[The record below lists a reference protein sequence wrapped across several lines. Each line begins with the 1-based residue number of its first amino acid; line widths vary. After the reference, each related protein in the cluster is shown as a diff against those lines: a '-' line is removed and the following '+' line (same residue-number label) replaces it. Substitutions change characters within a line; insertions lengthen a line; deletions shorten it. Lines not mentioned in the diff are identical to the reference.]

1 VADIDRRRAMVI
13 GRRVVVTGHHLATVI
28 GHRPATAAIAH
39 LPVMVSVHRP
49 AGTIALPAVVETGL
63 RQEAAIVHRR
73 MAAGLLAATEIAP
86 HKVATVRAPKP
97 SPQVNPQVNKS
108 HDKRRDIRG
117 VCHSSHG
124 HQPYPVRA

>member
-1 VADIDRRRAMVI
+1 MGI
-13 GRRVVVTGHHLATVI
+13 GRQVVVTGHHLATVI
-28 GHRPATAAIAH
+28 GHRRAMAAIAR

-49 AGTIALPAVVETGL
+49 AGTIALPAAVETGL

-73 MAAGLLAATEIAP
+73 MAAGRLAAVMEIVP
-86 HKVATVRAPKP
+86 HRVATVRAPKP
-97 SPQVNPQVNKS
+97 SPQVNKS